1 MHHHPPS
8 SSSSLIKSAAATE
21 ALVSNIIQQTPLVAD
36 EGVEK

>member
-8 SSSSLIKSAAATE
+8 FSLIKSAAAAE

-36 EGVEK
+36 EEVEK